1 MLSVLIDRASP
12 VFCADEDVH
21 NFADNITPVIQESP
35 PTRGRGLKLRL
46 FCFLRFTVSRPQQPP
61 GWHPP
66 LSSIK

>member
-21 NFADNITPVIQESP
+21 NFADNITPIIQESP

-46 FCFLRFTVSRPQQPP
+46 FCFCVLRLVAPSNLQAGTHIF
-61 GWHPP
+61 H
-66 LSSIK
+66 L